1 MSMRASLLL
10 FAVLLLAGAAC
21 RPVTPEPASGTAP
34 AAAADAGAA
43 DRAPDL
49 VVQTLDGQ
57 TFRLSDHRGQPVL
70 LFFTASWCA
79 SCIPEIGNLNRLYEL
94 YRDRGLQV
102 VVVSIDPSDTPADF
116 QRFKQIAKGG
126 DYVWA
131 LDRGGQAALA
141 YQVKMLETKVLVGRD
156 GRIVARHVGREPFE
170 AARAAVESAL

>member
-1 MSMRASLLL
+1 MRGSLLL

-21 RPVTPEPASGTAP
+21 RPAGPGAASGAAP
-34 AAAADAGAA
+34 AAAAKPGAPV
-43 DRAPDL
+43 DLAPDL

-94 YRDRGLQV
+94 YREQGLQI

-126 DYVWA
+126 DYIWA

-141 YQVKMLETKVLVGRD
+141 YQVQVLETKVLVGRD

>member
-1 MSMRASLLL
+1 MRASLLL
-10 FAVLLLAGAAC
+10 CAALVLVGAAC
-21 RPVTPEPASGTAP
+21 RPAGQSAASGAASVAP
-34 AAAADAGAA
+34 SGPGAAA

-57 TFRLSDHRGQPVL
+57 TFRLSDHRGQPVV

-79 SCIPEIGNLNRLYEL
+79 SCVPEIGNLNRLYEL
-94 YRDRGLQV
+94 YREQGLQV

-116 QRFKQIAKGG
+116 QRFKQLARGG

-141 YQVKMLETKVLVGRD
+141 YQVKSLETKVLVGRD